1 MQSVQR
7 AVSWPLCHGLYGW
20 PGTAFQKE
28 ELAVTPEAVKWGEH
42 QAAVTLRT
50 DSAGRSSVPLGILF
64 VWPAVALC
72 PGALSGCQWDLG
84 CFIITVACFNSTSR
98 DALSAESL
106 TVKFPCQKVLV
117 KLKKLDLVSP
127 GEPDSSFS
135 DSAVICAPQMGCD
148 NLPLHFIL
156 SLYQFLKFIFI
167 G

>member
-1 MQSVQR
+1 MSRSLRVARDRISERGAGSNSRGCQVGRTSGCCHPENRLCRPLFR
-7 AVSWPLCHGLYGW
+7 ATGNSFCLTC
-20 PGTAFQKE
+20 
-28 ELAVTPEAVKWGEH
+28 
-42 QAAVTLRT
+42 
-50 DSAGRSSVPLGILF
+50 SSF
-64 VWPAVALC
+64 C